1 MKIRLPEEKIILSQD
16 SLRELVKDLKSKG
29 KIIVFTNGCFD
40 IIHPGHIKI
49 LFEAKKQGDVL
60 IVGINDDDSIRR
72 LKGQDRPILP
82 LSARQIVLAAI
93 ESVDYVVP
101 FSEDTP
107 EKLIKEIVPDVLV
120 KGEDWSEDKIVG
132 ADFVKSKGGKV
143 IRVKLVEGFST
154 SNIIKKIRRER
165 NFSS

>member
-143 IRVKLVEGFST
+143 VRVKLVEGFST
-154 SNIIKKIRRER
+154 SNIIRKIRRER
-165 NFSS
+165 NFPS

>member
-1 MKIRLPEEKIILSQD
+1 MKIRLPEEKIILSHD

-107 EKLIKEIVPDVLV
+107 EKLIKEIEPDVLV

>member
-93 ESVDYVVP
+93 EAVDYVVS

-107 EKLIKEIVPDVLV
+107 EKLIKEIEPDVLV

>member
-1 MKIRLPEEKIILSQD
+1 MKIRLPQEKIILSQD

-72 LKGQDRPILP
+72 SKGQDRPILP

-93 ESVDYVVP
+93 EAVDYVVS

-107 EKLIKEIVPDVLV
+107 EKLIKEIEPDVLV

-143 IRVKLVEGFST
+143 IRVKLFEGFST

>member
-1 MKIRLPEEKIILSQD
+1 MKIRLPEEKIILSHD

-143 IRVKLVEGFST
+143 VRVKLVEGFST
-154 SNIIKKIRRER
+154 SNIIRKIRRER
-165 NFSS
+165 NFPS

>member
-1 MKIRLPEEKIILSQD
+1 MKIRLPEEKIVISQD

-60 IVGINDDDSIRR
+60 IVGINDDDSVRR

-82 LSARQIVLAAI
+82 L
-93 ESVDYVVP
+93 P
-101 FSEDTP
+101 
-107 EKLIKEIVPDVLV
+107 LV
-120 KGEDWSEDKIVG
+120 RL
-132 ADFVKSKGGKV
+132 F
-143 IRVKLVEGFST
+143 
-154 SNIIKKIRRER
+154 
-165 NFSS
+165 

>member
-1 MKIRLPEEKIILSQD
+1 
-16 SLRELVKDLKSKG
+16 
-29 KIIVFTNGCFD
+29 
-40 IIHPGHIKI
+40 
-49 LFEAKKQGDVL
+49 
-60 IVGINDDDSIRR
+60 VGINDDDSVRR

-107 EKLIKEIVPDVLV
+107 EKLIKEIEPDVLV

-154 SNIIKKIRRER
+154 SNIIKKIRGEE

>member
-1 MKIRLPEEKIILSQD
+1 MKIRFPEEKIILSRD
-16 SLRELVKDLKSKG
+16 SLKELVRDLKSEG
-29 KIIVFTNGCFD
+29 KVIVFTNGCFD
-40 IIHPGHIKI
+40 IIHAGHIKI

-60 IVGINDDDSIRR
+60 IVGINDDDSVRR

-93 ESVDYVVP
+93 EAVDYVVP

-107 EKLIKEIVPDVLV
+107 ENLIKQIEPDVLV

-143 IRVKLVEGFST
+143 IRIKLVEGFST
-154 SNIIKKIRRER
+154 SNIIKKIREER
-165 NFSS
+165 NF